1 MITLVPAAIPITRP
15 LLLTVATSGFA
26 DIHGFVVAAVAD
38 PVSWVKDPEQTESVP
53 EMVGVVLTAT
63 VVVALHPAN
72 VV

>member
-1 MITLVPAAIPITRP
+1 V
-15 LLLTVATSGFA
+15 LLIVATSGSA
-26 DIHGFVVAAVAD
+26 DIHGSEVAAFTD